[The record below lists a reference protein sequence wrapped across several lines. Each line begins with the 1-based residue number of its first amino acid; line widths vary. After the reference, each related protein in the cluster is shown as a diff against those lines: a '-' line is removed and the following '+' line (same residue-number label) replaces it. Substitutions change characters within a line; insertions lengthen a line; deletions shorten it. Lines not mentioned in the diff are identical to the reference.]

1 MDEINLIDFDSKT
14 KKKTKKA
21 PGTTTRTDQNAK

>member
-21 PGTTTRTDQNAK
+21 PGTTTQTD